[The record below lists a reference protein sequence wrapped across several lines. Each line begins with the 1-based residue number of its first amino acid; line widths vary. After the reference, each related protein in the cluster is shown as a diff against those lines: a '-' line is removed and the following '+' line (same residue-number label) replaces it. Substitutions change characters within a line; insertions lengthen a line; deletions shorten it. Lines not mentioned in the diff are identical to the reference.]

1 MMKFIQ
7 SGKYNDSL
15 FCCYLSKFIQFFK
28 MIIILRKWS
37 LNQIKMSIN
46 SSDDHQIL
54 KWNAKTRQSQEIA
67 KLPEDFN
74 PTDLHWLCTTRS
86 SNSGKLAS
94 GSVGAGNSKG
104 TDALLISSSD
114 GRFVILNRNA
124 RVERNVAAHQAAI
137 NCIRWS
143 PDGSGLLTAGEDGI
157 IKVWS
162 KLGMLRST
170 IIQNE
175 KPIRCAC
182 WSPNSLSIAYT
193 TGGYIAI
200 KPLAANSKLMKV

>member
-1 MMKFIQ
+1 MLI
-7 SGKYNDSL
+7 
-15 FCCYLSKFIQFFK
+15 
-28 MIIILRKWS
+28 
-37 LNQIKMSIN
+37 
-46 SSDDHQIL
+46 
-54 KWNAKTRQSQEIA
+54 
-67 KLPEDFN
+67 
-74 PTDLHWLCTTRS
+74 
-86 SNSGKLAS
+86 
-94 GSVGAGNSKG
+94 GSA
-104 TDALLISSSD
+104 D

-124 RVERNVAAHQAAI
+124 RVERNVAAHQGGI

-175 KPIRCAC
+175 KSIRNAC

-193 TGGYIAI
+193 AGGCIAI